1 MKTVSVKNTRRAEMR
16 AATERFRAQHH
27 RALETLRAPACELS
41 GIQLWRKCVQL
52 ERLANAGAVA
62 YCNGDNIRIV
72 WPLFGPRDYDF
83 KTKGGDAWQEMKT
96 PVFDCIRNIFGHI
109 PAGVFLNA
117 DARGHTIKLDGE
129 KVTIPDGMQT
139 DWGRDGI
146 LAAQIDNA

>member
-1 MKTVSVKNTRRAEMR
+1 MKTKDKELIQRMR
-16 AATERFRAQHH
+16 AAHH
-27 RALETLRAPACELS
+27 RALETLRAPDCQLS
-41 GIQLWRKCVQL
+41 GIQLWRKLHEL
-52 ERLANAGAVA
+52 ERLANACAVA

-83 KTKGGDAWQEMKT
+83 RTKGSDAWQEMK
-96 PVFDCIRNIFGHI
+96 PVVFDCIRNILGHI

-129 KVTIPDGMQT
+129 KVKIPQGMQT
-139 DWGRDGI
+139 DWGQDGI